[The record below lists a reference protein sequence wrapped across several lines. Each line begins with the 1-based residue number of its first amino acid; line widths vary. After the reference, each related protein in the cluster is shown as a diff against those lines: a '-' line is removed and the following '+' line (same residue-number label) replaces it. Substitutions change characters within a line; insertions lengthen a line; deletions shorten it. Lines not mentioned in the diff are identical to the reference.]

1 MDTTSVKVSQQITD
15 STAVRLRFP
24 YDLRL
29 KGTTVRLFKCLT

>member
-29 KGTTVRLFKCLT
+29 VLLFVYSSA